1 MQMRRRV
8 RVLRRMHMPR
18 RVQMRRRLQTQSRQ
32 TPKAPCPTR
41 KFADRSRRLPKGAR
55 PPRHDGVP
63 FPARS
68 EAPRQDAASLC
79 DARHRNEIG
88 GDPLLLLKFSCS
100 QSRVAQWQSIRL
112 LIERLLVRVQ
122 PREPRTGVRLS
133 GFASVSHNTQI
144 RPLSR
149 RRSRARTKAPGARP
163 GANAV
168 GRLRGRDLGSR
179 RIPHDC

>member
-1 MQMRRRV
+1 MPPSDSRIRGRQGSGKARRTHPRILREAALSSRRRPPLRRMQMLRRV

-41 KFADRSRRLPKGAR
+41 KFADRGRRLPKGAR

-68 EAPRQDAASLC
+68 EAPRQGAASLC

-100 QSRVAQWQSIRL
+100 RSRVAQWQSIRL

-122 PREPRTGVRLS
+122 PREPTHRGEAVRFRPC
-133 GFASVSHNTQI
+133 FA
-144 RPLSR
+144 
-149 RRSRARTKAPGARP
+149 
-163 GANAV
+163 
-168 GRLRGRDLGSR
+168 
-179 RIPHDC
+179 